1 MSGLLKFTRY
11 IDALNDRL
19 GIVAAYLVLLA
30 CLVSG
35 TNAAIRYAFSIG
47 SNAWLELQWYMFAG
61 IVMFGTAKVLRVNE
75 HVRVDII
82 YGGRSSRTKA
92 TIDLIGLAVF
102 LLPMTL
108 LMVYLSW
115 PFVVDSYV
123 SNEMSSNA
131 GGLIR
136 WPFKVILPLG
146 FALLAIQGVAEI
158 IKRVAY
164 LRGELQMDTHYERPL
179 Q

>member
-1 MSGLLKFTRY
+1 VSGLLRITRY
-11 IDALNDRL
+11 VDAINDRVA
-19 GIVAAYLVLLA
+19 IVAAYLVLLA

-35 TNAAIRYAFSIG
+35 TNAAIRYAFAVG

-82 YGGRSSRTKA
+82 YGGRESRTKA
-92 TIDLIGLAVF
+92 LIDLFGLVIF

-108 LMVYLSW
+108 LMIYFSW
-115 PFVVDSYV
+115 PFVIDSYV
-123 SNEMSSNA
+123 SKEMSSNS

-136 WPFKVILPLG
+136 WPFKVILPFG
-146 FALLAIQGVAEI
+146 FALLAVQGLAEI
-158 IKRVAY
+158 IKRIAY
-164 LRGELQMDTHYERPL
+164 LRGQLQMDTHYERPL

>member
-1 MSGLLKFTRY
+1 MGLLKFTRY
-11 IDALNDRL
+11 VDAVNDRIA
-19 GIVAAYLVLLA
+19 IVAAYLVLLA

-35 TNAAIRYAFSIG
+35 ANAAIRYAFDRS

-61 IVMFGTAKVLRVNE
+61 MVMFGTAKVLRVNE

-82 YGGRSSRTKA
+82 YGGRASRTKA
-92 TIDLIGLAVF
+92 VIDLLGLVFF
-102 LLPMTL
+102 LLPATL
-108 LMVYLSW
+108 LMIYFSW

-123 SNEMSSNA
+123 SKEMSSNS

-146 FALLAIQGVAEI
+146 FALLAVQGVAEV
-158 IKRVAY
+158 IKRFAY
-164 LRGELQMDTHYERPL
+164 LRGQLQMDTHYERPL

>member
-1 MSGLLKFTRY
+1 VLGLLKFTRW

-19 GIVAAYLVLLA
+19 AILAAYLVLLA

-35 TNAAIRYAFSIG
+35 INAAIRYAFAIG

-75 HVRVDII
+75 HVRVDIV
-82 YGGRSSRTKA
+82 YGGRSPRTKA
-92 TIDLIGLAVF
+92 TIDLIGLALF

-146 FALLAIQGVAEI
+146 FALLALQGAAEI

>member
-1 MSGLLKFTRY
+1 MSWLLRFTRY
-11 IDALNDRL
+11 VDAFNDRVA
-19 GIVAAYLVLLA
+19 IVASYLVLLA

-35 TNAAIRYAFSIG
+35 ANAAIRYALDRG

-61 IVMFGTAKVLRVNE
+61 IVMFGTAKLLRVNE

-82 YGGRSSRTKA
+82 YGGRESRTKA
-92 TIDLIGLAVF
+92 LIDLFGLLVF
-102 LLPMTL
+102 LMPTVV
-108 LMVYLSW
+108 LMIYLSW
-115 PFVVDSYV
+115 PFVIDSYL
-123 SNEMSSNA
+123 SQEMSSNA

-136 WPFKVILPLG
+136 WPFKVIVPLG
-146 FALLAIQGVAEI
+146 FALLAVQGLAEI

-164 LRGELQMDTHYERPL
+164 LRGQLQMDTHYERPL

>member
-1 MSGLLKFTRY
+1 MGLLRFARFV
-11 IDALNDRL
+11 DAISDRFAV
-19 GIVAAYLVLLA
+19 VAAYLVLLA

-35 TNAAIRYAFSIG
+35 TNAAIRYAFDRS

-61 IVMFGTAKVLRVNE
+61 MVMFGTAKVLRVNE

-82 YGGRSSRTKA
+82 YGGRESRTKA
-92 TIDLIGLAVF
+92 LIDLFGLTFF

-108 LMVYLSW
+108 LMIYFSW

-123 SNEMSSNA
+123 SKEMSSNS

-136 WPFKVILPLG
+136 WPFKVILPIG
-146 FALLAIQGVAEI
+146 FALLAAQGVAEI

-164 LRGELQMDTHYERPL
+164 LRGQLQMDTHYERPL

>member
-1 MSGLLKFTRY
+1 MLLKFTRY
-11 IDALNDRL
+11 VDAVNDRL
-19 GIVAAYLVLLA
+19 AIVAAYLVLLA

-35 TNAAIRYAFSIG
+35 ANAAIRYAFDRS

-61 IVMFGTAKVLRVNE
+61 MVMFGTSKVLRVNE

-82 YGGRSSRTKA
+82 YGGRASRTKA
-92 TIDLIGLAVF
+92 LIDLFGLIFF
-102 LLPMTL
+102 LLPATL
-108 LMVYLSW
+108 LMIYFSW
-115 PFVVDSYV
+115 PFVVDSYL
-123 SNEMSSNA
+123 SKEMSSNS

-136 WPFKVILPLG
+136 WPFKVILPIG
-146 FALLAIQGVAEI
+146 FALLAVQGVAEV